1 MPSVKNT
8 PDKKQEE
15 VRRACLQWELQ
26 QERHLSIFQRVT
38 SFFFYSLQPPSTAP
52 ATGASLVRKSSVLR
66 AASALGIINEKP
78 QPIVYTPRRAW
89 ITQPTTV
96 SKTWVFGHSFVQI
109 NRKWRG
115 RKKTNLQ
122 KNNFNRS
129 VPILNKKPDQQKW
142 FCCIY
147 KSFLFSYGVD
157 IGGFQ
162 VVKVCFW
169 RGPSINTAPFRFSF
183 FG

>member
-38 SFFFYSLQPPSTAP
+38 SPFFFYSLQPPSTAP

-96 SKTWVFGHSFVQI
+96 SKTWGFLVIVLCKSTENGEDEKRRTCRKITSIEVFLYWINNPTNKDDFVVYI
-109 NRKWRG
+109 S
-115 RKKTNLQ
+115 L
-122 KNNFNRS
+122 
-129 VPILNKKPDQQKW
+129 
-142 FCCIY
+142 FCFATVLI
-147 KSFLFSYGVD
+147 
-157 IGGFQ
+157 
-162 VVKVCFW
+162 
-169 RGPSINTAPFRFSF
+169 
-183 FG
+183 